1 MHLTTSLQE
10 WLRQI
15 SVPVYILVMLFAM
28 ASWIDVNG
36 LWVEL
41 PLLVTELPEGWSLPS
56 YLSIIIQVFIILSIF
71 VLKFVISV
79 T

>member
-28 ASWIDVNG
+28 ASWINVNG

-41 PLLVTELPEGWSLPS
+41 PLLVTELPEG
-56 YLSIIIQVFIILSIF
+56 
-71 VLKFVISV
+71 
-79 T
+79 